1 MTTEA
6 VAGAPTEP
14 EPSDD
19 QRRYVWPAVEMLVFG
34 AIGLIAALVLS
45 IDAVVLAANPD
56 AVLSCNINSK
66 ISCGAVGTSWQ
77 AEVFGFPNSFL
88 GLLAEPV
95 VITLAV
101 SILAWRGRVLF
112 PRWFMVTAQAVY
124 SIGLV
129 LAFWLFHQSYF
140 EIGALCPWCLTVTA
154 TTLLVWMSLTRIN
167 VLQGNLG
174 AGLKRSLETP
184 IVVYKADIV
193 VSVVILAIM
202 AGMIVYGYL

>member
-1 MTTEA
+1 MA
-6 VAGAPTEP
+6 
-14 EPSDD
+14 
-19 QRRYVWPAVEMLVFG
+19 
-34 AIGLIAALVLS
+34 
-45 IDAVVLAANPD
+45 
-56 AVLSCNINSK
+56 
-66 ISCGAVGTSWQ
+66 
-77 AEVFGFPNSFL
+77 
-88 GLLAEPV
+88 
-95 VITLAV
+95 
-101 SILAWRGRVLF
+101 
-112 PRWFMVTAQAVY
+112 AQAVY

-167 VLQGNLG
+167 VLEGNLG